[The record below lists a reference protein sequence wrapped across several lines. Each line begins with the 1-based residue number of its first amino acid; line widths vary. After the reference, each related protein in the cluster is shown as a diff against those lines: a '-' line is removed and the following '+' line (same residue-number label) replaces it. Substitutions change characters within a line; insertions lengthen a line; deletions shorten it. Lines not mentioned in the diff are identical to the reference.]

1 MDELP
6 SVTPLPVLPGERF
19 SREHQFRPEEVIAFA
34 MAAGDDNPLHHDAE
48 RAADTRFGGLIVSG
62 THTTALL
69 LGLTASHFAKRG
81 SVVGYGFSVR
91 FERPVRADECVTL
104 QWIVTKVDPLPGRRG
119 EHVWM
124 EGSVRSAC
132 GDVLV
137 SATGEVRVGI
147 DLSRFPTGQP
157 RR

>member
-1 MDELP
+1 
-6 SVTPLPVLPGERF
+6 V
-19 SREHQFRPEEVIAFA
+19 EVIAGA
-34 MAAGDDNPLHHDAE
+34 MAAGDDNPLHHDAKW
-48 RAADTRFGGLIVSG
+48 AANSRFGGLIVSG

-91 FERPVRADECVTL
+91 FERPVRADERVTL
-104 QWIVTKVDPLPGRRG
+104 QWAVTKVDPLPGRRG
-119 EHVWM
+119 EHVWL
-124 EGSVRSAC
+124 EGSVRSAS

-147 DLSRFPTGQP
+147 DLSRFPAGGP